1 MAAAAPPARLRGAV
15 LWHGDPAHP
24 PAPEDT
30 RHAAIFAALEDA
42 GLAPEPVVYADAAI
56 EAIRARLLACD
67 AVLVWVNPV
76 LEDGHDRSRL
86 DPLLRE
92 VAASG
97 VWVTSHPDTIL
108 KLGTKDVLV
117 TTKDMAWGSDAHR
130 YRTLDELRA
139 ALPAR
144 LESGP
149 RVLKRHR
156 GNGGAGTWKVELAP
170 TGAPVPMLVRALH
183 AARGSHQLEL
193 PFEDFL
199 DLMRPY
205 FEAGGF
211 MVDQPYAPRLA
222 DGMVRAYL
230 VRDRVAGFGRQRVT
244 ALLPLEDGETS
255 NPAPPPREY
264 FGPDP
269 SDLQPLRRL
278 LEDDW
283 LPELQRRLDLDRD
296 ALPAIWDIDFLYG
309 PPDQDGRDT
318 YLLCEVNVS
327 SVFPFPDEALAP
339 LAAEVARTL
348 AGRRNRA

>member
-1 MAAAAPPARLRGAV
+1 MPSAAERRRVAV
-15 LWHGDPAHP
+15 LWHGDPAAP
-24 PAPEDT
+24 PPPEET
-30 RHAAIFAALEDA
+30 RYARIFETLEDA
-42 GLAPEPVVYADAAI
+42 GLKPEPVVYADSAI
-56 EAIRARLLACD
+56 EAVRARLLACD
-67 AVLVWVNPV
+67 AVLVWVNPIM
-76 LEDGHDRSRL
+76 EDGHDRSRL

-92 VAASG
+92 VAATG
-97 VWVTSHPDTIL
+97 VWVTSHPGTIL

-117 TTKDMAWGSDAHR
+117 TTKDMAWGADAHR
-130 YRTLDELRA
+130 YRTLAELRA

-144 LESGP
+144 LEAGP

-156 GNGGAGTWKVELAP
+156 GNGGGGTWKVELAP
-170 TGAPVPMLVRALH
+170 AQAPGRTRVRVLH
-183 AARGSHQLEL
+183 AERGSHQLEL
-193 PFEDFL
+193 PFNEFL

-230 VRDRVAGFGRQRVT
+230 VRDRVAGFGRQRIT
-244 ALLPLEDGETS
+244 ALLPLEAGATS

-269 SDLQPLRRL
+269 SDLQPLRLL
-278 LEDDW
+278 LEGDW

-309 PPDQDGRDT
+309 PPDEHGHDT
-318 YLLCEVNVS
+318 YVLCEINVS

-348 AGRRNRA
+348 AARHPSG

>member
-1 MAAAAPPARLRGAV
+1 MSPGRPRVAV
-15 LWHGDPAHP
+15 LWHGDPSA
-24 PAPEDT
+24 APRPEET
-30 RHAAIFAALEDA
+30 RYAAIFATLRDA
-42 GLAPEPVVYADAAI
+42 GLAPDPVVYADSAI
-56 EAIRARLLACD
+56 EAVRPRLLAAD

-76 LEDGHDRSRL
+76 MEDGHDRSRL

-92 VAASG
+92 VAAAG
-97 VWVTSHPDTIL
+97 VWVSSHPDTIL

-117 TTKDMAWGSDAHR
+117 TTKDMSWGSDAHR
-130 YRTLDELRA
+130 YRTLEELRA

-144 LESGP
+144 LEAAP

-170 TGAPVPMLVRALH
+170 TTTPGALSVRALH
-183 AARGSHQLEL
+183 AQRGSQQVEL

-199 DLMRPY
+199 TLMRPY

-244 ALLPLEDGETS
+244 ALLPLEEGATS

-269 SDLQPLRRL
+269 ADLQPLRRI

-296 ALPAIWDIDFLYG
+296 ALPAIWDADLLYG
-309 PPDQDGRDT
+309 PPDEDGRDT
-318 YLLCEVNVS
+318 WILCEINVS

-339 LAAEVARTL
+339 LATEVARTL
-348 AGRRNRA
+348 ASRGNPA